1 MNVAETYFLVKNN
14 LVISD
19 RKVIYQRSS
28 QSVVTLLLVFP
39 LLTALNNIE

>member
-19 RKVIYQRSS
+19 RKVILCCISEKFSISCYFVIGISTAHSS
-28 QSVVTLLLVFP
+28 
-39 LLTALNNIE
+39 